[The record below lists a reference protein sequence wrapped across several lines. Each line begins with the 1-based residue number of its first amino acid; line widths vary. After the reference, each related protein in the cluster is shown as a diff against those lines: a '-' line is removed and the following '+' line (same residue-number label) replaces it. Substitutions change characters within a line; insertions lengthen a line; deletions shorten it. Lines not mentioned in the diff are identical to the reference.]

1 MIIAVNTR
9 LLIQGKL
16 EGIGW
21 FTFETLSRITRDH
34 PEHQFL
40 FVFDRPFSPEFIF
53 SGNVTPIVLSPPT
66 RHPLLWYIWF
76 ELQIPRILKKYKADL
91 FFSPDGYLSLN
102 TNVKQLAAIH
112 DINFAHRPKDL
123 PWLKAKYYNYFF
135 PLFARKA
142 QRIVTVSSFSKED
155 IHKTYNIENDKIDV
169 VYNGINTLYTPT
181 SEDEK
186 QTAKANYSDGK
197 NYFLFI
203 GSLHPRKNITGLLL
217 AYDAFRSSNE
227 SDIKLLIV
235 GESMFKTRDIELT
248 FEGMRYKNDVVFTGR
263 LGNEALHQV
272 LGASLALT
280 FVPFFE
286 GFGIPVIEAMN
297 AGVPVICSN
306 TTSLPEVGG
315 DAVLYADP
323 FDVSEISDAMV
334 KLYQDKELRESL
346 IEKGFRQ
353 KEKFSWDKTA
363 GLLWKSIR
371 ICTNTIESEDRS
383 QESGIRRPES
393 GDPLPE

>member
-9 LLIQGKL
+9 LLLPEKL

-21 FTFETLSRITRDH
+21 FTRETLSRITCEH

-40 FVFDRPFSPEFIF
+40 FIFDRPFASEFIF
-53 SGNVTPIVLSPPT
+53 SDNVTPIVLSPPT
-66 RHPLLWYIWF
+66 RHPILWFIWF

-102 TNVKQLAAIH
+102 TRVRQLAAIH

-135 PLFARKA
+135 PKFARKA
-142 QRIVTVSSFSKED
+142 KRIVTVSYFSKED
-155 IHKTYNIENDKIDV
+155 INRTYKIDSDKVDV
-169 VYNGINTLYTPT
+169 VYNGVNTTYTPT
-181 SEDEK
+181 SVDENLS
-186 QTAKANYSDGK
+186 TKAMYSSGK
-197 NYFLFI
+197 DYFLFI
-203 GSLHPRKNITGLLL
+203 GSLHPRKNICGLLR
-217 AYDAFRSSNE
+217 AYDAFRTSVD

-235 GESMFKTRDIELT
+235 GESMFKTSDIELT
-248 FEGMRYKNDVVFTGR
+248 YEGMRYKDDVVFTGR
-263 LGNEALHQV
+263 LNNDQLHHV
-272 LGASLALT
+272 LGASMALT
-280 FVPFFE
+280 FVPYFE

-315 DAVLYADP
+315 NAVLYVDP
-323 FDVSEISDAMV
+323 FSLSQIKDAMIRI
-334 KLYQDKELRESL
+334 YQEKDLRDSL
-346 IEKGFRQ
+346 IEKGFVQ

-363 GLLWKSIR
+363 ELLWGSIQ
-371 ICTNTIESEDRS
+371 ICANT
-383 QESGIRRPES
+383 
-393 GDPLPE
+393 

>member
-1 MIIAVNTR
+1 MSMIIAVNTR
-9 LLIQGKL
+9 LLLHGKL

-21 FTFETLSRITRDH
+21 FTFETLSRITREH
-34 PEHQFL
+34 PEHQFV
-40 FVFDRPFSPEFIF
+40 FIFDRPYSPEFIF
-53 SGNVTPIVLSPPT
+53 SGNVTPIVVSPPT
-66 RHPLLWYIWF
+66 RHPFLWYIWF
-76 ELQIPRILKKYKADL
+76 ELQIPRILKKYRADL

-102 TNVKQLAAIH
+102 TSVRQLAVIH

-135 PLFARKA
+135 PLFARKSR
-142 QRIVTVSSFSKED
+142 RIVTVSAFSKED
-155 IHKTYNIENDKIDV
+155 IHKTYNIVNDKIDV

-181 SEDEK
+181 SAEEK
-186 QTAKANYSDGK
+186 LLAKANYSGGK
-197 NYFLFI
+197 DYFLFI
-203 GSLHPRKNITGLLL
+203 GSLHPRKNVGGLLL
-217 AYDAFRSSNE
+217 AYDAFRASAE
-227 SDIKLLIV
+227 SDVKLLIV

-248 FEGMRYKNDVVFTGR
+248 YNAMRFKDDVVFTGR
-263 LGNEALHQV
+263 LGNEDLHQV

-323 FDVSEISDAMV
+323 FDVSQIAGAMV
-334 KLYQDKELRESL
+334 KLYKDKELRESL

-363 GLLWKSIR
+363 GLVWRSIEK
-371 ICTNTIESEDRS
+371 CMSNEK
-383 QESGIRRPES
+383 
-393 GDPLPE
+393 

>member
-21 FTFETLSRITRDH
+21 FTRETLSRITNDH

-40 FVFDRPFSPEFIF
+40 FIFDRPYASEFIF
-53 SGNVTPIVLSPPT
+53 SDNVTPIVLSPPT
-66 RHPLLWYIWF
+66 RHPFLWYIWF

-102 TNVKQLAAIH
+102 TRIKQLAAIH

-135 PLFARKA
+135 PRFARKA
-142 QRIVTVSSFSKED
+142 KRIVTVSYFSKED
-155 IHKTYNIENDKIDV
+155 INRTYKIGGDKIDV
-169 VYNGINTLYTPT
+169 VYNGVNTLYTPT
-181 SEDEK
+181 SEENK
-186 QTAKANYSDGK
+186 LQTKAHYSKGCD
-197 NYFLFI
+197 YFLFI
-203 GSLHPRKNITGLLL
+203 GSLHPRKNICGLLR
-217 AYDAFRSSNE
+217 AFDAFRTSVD
-227 SDIKLLIV
+227 SDVKLLIV
-235 GESMFKTRDIELT
+235 GESMFKTNDIELAY
-248 FEGMRYKNDVVFTGR
+248 EGMRYKDDVVFTGR
-263 LGNEALHQV
+263 LSNEELRQV

-286 GFGIPVIEAMN
+286 GFGIPVIEAMS

-315 DAVLYADP
+315 SAVLYVDP
-323 FDVSEISDAMV
+323 FSLNQIKNAMIT
-334 KLYQDKELRESL
+334 LYQENDIREAL
-346 IEKGFRQ
+346 ILKGFVQ
-353 KEKFSWDKTA
+353 KDKFSWDKTA
-363 GLLWKSIR
+363 ELLWGSIQ
-371 ICTNTIESEDRS
+371 ICANT
-383 QESGIRRPES
+383 
-393 GDPLPE
+393 

>member
-21 FTFETLSRITRDH
+21 FTRETLSRITHNH

-40 FVFDRPFSPEFIF
+40 FIFDRPYANEFIF
-53 SGNVTPIVLSPPT
+53 AENVTPIVLSPPT
-66 RHPLLWYIWF
+66 RHPFLWYIWF

-102 TNVKQLAAIH
+102 TRIKQLAAIH

-135 PLFARKA
+135 PRFARKA
-142 QRIVTVSSFSKED
+142 KRIVTVSYFSKED
-155 IHKTYNIENDKIDV
+155 INRTYKIESDKIDV
-169 VYNGINTLYTPT
+169 VYNGVNTLYTPT
-181 SEDEK
+181 SDDEK
-186 QTAKANYSDGK
+186 LTTKASYSKGK
-197 NYFLFI
+197 DYFLFI
-203 GSLHPRKNITGLLL
+203 GSLHPRKNICGLLR
-217 AYDAFRSSNE
+217 AYDAFRTLID
-227 SDIKLLIV
+227 SDMKLLIV
-235 GESMFKTRDIELT
+235 GESMFKTSDIELT
-248 FEGMRYKNDVVFTGR
+248 YEGMRYKDDVVFTGR
-263 LGNEALHQV
+263 LNNEELHQV
-272 LGASLALT
+272 LGAAMALT

-315 DAVLYADP
+315 HAVLYVDP
-323 FDVSEISDAMV
+323 FSMSQIKDAMI
-334 KLYQDKELRESL
+334 KIFLEKQLRESL
-346 IEKGFRQ
+346 IIKGFAQ
-353 KEKFSWDKTA
+353 KDKFSWDKTA
-363 GLLWKSIR
+363 DLLWGSIQ
-371 ICTNTIESEDRS
+371 ICANT
-383 QESGIRRPES
+383 
-393 GDPLPE
+393 

>member
-9 LLIQGKL
+9 LLLPEKL

-21 FTFETLSRITRDH
+21 FTRETLSRITCEH

-40 FVFDRPFSPEFIF
+40 FIFDRPYASEFIF
-53 SGNVTPIVLSPPT
+53 SDNVTPIVLSPPT
-66 RHPLLWYIWF
+66 RHPVLWFIWF

-102 TNVKQLAAIH
+102 TRVRQLAAIH

-135 PLFARKA
+135 PKFARKA
-142 QRIVTVSSFSKED
+142 KRIVTVSYFSKED
-155 IHKTYNIENDKIDV
+155 INRTYKIDSDKVDV
-169 VYNGINTLYTPT
+169 VYNGVNTTYTPT
-181 SEDEK
+181 SVDENWSTK
-186 QTAKANYSDGK
+186 AKYSSGK
-197 NYFLFI
+197 DYFLFI
-203 GSLHPRKNITGLLL
+203 GSLHPRKNICGLLR
-217 AYDAFRSSNE
+217 AFDAFRTSVD
-227 SDIKLLIV
+227 SDIKLLII
-235 GESMFKTRDIELT
+235 GESMFKTSDIELT
-248 FEGMRYKNDVVFTGR
+248 YEGMRYKDDVVFTGR
-263 LGNEALHQV
+263 LNNDQLHHV

-280 FVPFFE
+280 FVPYFE

-315 DAVLYADP
+315 NAVLYVDP
-323 FDVSEISDAMV
+323 FSLSQIKDAMIRI
-334 KLYQDKELRESL
+334 YQEKELRDSL
-346 IEKGFRQ
+346 IEKGFLQ

-363 GLLWKSIR
+363 ELLWGSIQ
-371 ICTNTIESEDRS
+371 ICANT
-383 QESGIRRPES
+383 
-393 GDPLPE
+393 